1 MQAEGWNNRDQ
12 VSIPEVNQLLLKV
25 LPFTDHACV
34 SADLEIYLQFSLLII
49 GRCGF
54 GLPMAW
60 SPEKLKDNELS
71 YEESVR
77 KAAETLMPRF
87 ILPSWAFKLP
97 VQK

>member
-25 LPFTDHACV
+25 LRDYACV

-60 SPEKLKDNELS
+60 SPEKSKDNELS

-87 ILPSWAFKLP
+87 ILPLWAFKLP